1 MYIDCVYYVTQTRSL
16 TSHGCSHLL
25 NHLLRNMHSHLYTQS
40 PHYES
45 PHYMPKYA
53 AGMVYICIHYLST
66 YMMFVRVN
74 PGLITPYAVEL
85 GGYHF
90 SSHKN
95 HWGNHREFTKV
106 KQCHVYHPL
115 GMVSM
120 PPLKVVMTGEWFMIV
135 LPTTLPIEDA
145 FCSRHLPFAACV
157 LLGLESQV

>member
-1 MYIDCVYYVTQTRSL
+1 MFPFAQSFIKEYAFTFI
-16 TSHGCSHLL
+16 
-25 NHLLRNMHSHLYTQS
+25 YT
-40 PHYES
+40 ES
-45 PHYMPKYA
+45 PLWVPTLYA
-53 AGMVYICIHYLST
+53 QICRRYGIHYLST

-85 GGYHF
+85 GGGTISVAIKITGVTNV
-90 SSHKN
+90 SSPR
-95 HWGNHREFTKV
+95 WWFPVALLMWV

-120 PPLKVVMTGEWFMIV
+120 PPLKMVMTGEWFMIV

-145 FCSRHLPFAACV
+145 FCSRHLPCAACV